1 MRMRSPKPCTSMYVG
16 YWTPMATLRRCALK
30 TCLCISSN
38 PMRELSN
45 GRRRSGA
52 KTQSMQCIWAWSD
65 ATVCPRPGPEIQNPT
80 TGLLATA
87 RVTRRAARKA
97 PSLLAAAT
105 LGNVDHPRLQ
115 LISCFRKGSCYVPW
129 CTVSGLGV
137 WVLGFRSC
145 GQGLGLEVTKP
156 TQTPKPKWPMRTP
169 I

>member
-1 MRMRSPKPCTSMYVG
+1 MRIRSPKPCTSMYVG

-65 ATVCPRPGPEIQNPT
+65 VTVCPRPGPETQNPT
-80 TGLLATA
+80 TGFLATA

-115 LISCFRKGSCYVPW
+115 LISCFRKRVMLRPVVYCFRAR
-129 CTVSGLGV
+129 GLGFGV
-137 WVLGFRSC
+137 SQLWARFRTRGYQADSNS
-145 GQGLGLEVTKP
+145 KA
-156 TQTPKPKWPMRTP
+156 
-169 I
+169 